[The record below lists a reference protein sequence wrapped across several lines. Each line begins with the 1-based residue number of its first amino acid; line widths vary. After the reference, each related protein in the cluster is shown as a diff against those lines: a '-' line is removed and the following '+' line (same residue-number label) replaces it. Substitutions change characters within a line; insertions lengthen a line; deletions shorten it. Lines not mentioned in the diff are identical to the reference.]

1 VLDLTQLRS
10 FLEVAERGTVA
21 AASAAL
27 GYTPPAVSQ
36 HVAKLERSL
45 DAPLFE
51 RVAGRLT
58 LTDAGRALV
67 PIAREAVELTARAA
81 EVVARPPRR
90 PPVAIAGFAS
100 GIAALIAPNLARL
113 RDAVTVEITEAE
125 DAAALREL
133 RLGRVDI
140 AIVQEY
146 PGDESGRDDR
156 LDYTPVAADE
166 LRLVLPPS
174 SPATTTLADLHGFP
188 WLVNG
193 TGTRCE
199 AATRQIL
206 RRAGLEATITGDVSD
221 NHLLLELVAAG
232 HGATIVPDLVLADAD
247 ANAPVTVTVAD
258 QRLGVTR
265 TLLAVTR
272 RTPAQAAVTVVQA
285 LTGQP
290 APSAPPSPGQAVP
303 M

>member
-36 HVAKLERSL
+36 HLAKLERSL
-45 DAPLFE
+45 DTLLFE
-51 RVAGRLT
+51 RVAGRLA

-81 EVVARPPRR
+81 DVVARPPRR
-90 PPVAIAGFAS
+90 PPVAIAGLAS
-100 GIAALIAPNLARL
+100 GIAALIAPNLTKL
-113 RDAVTVEITEAE
+113 HDEVTLEITEAE

-133 RLGRVDI
+133 RLGHVDI

-146 PGDESGRDDR
+146 PEDQRRRDAR
-156 LDYTPVAADE
+156 LDYTPVTSDE

-174 SPATTTLADLHGFP
+174 LPASATLADLHGFP

-199 AATRQIL
+199 AATREIL
-206 RRAGLEATITGDVSD
+206 RGAGLEATITGDVAD

-232 HGATIVPDLVLADAD
+232 HGATIVPDLVLA
-247 ANAPVTVTVAD
+247 NVGAPVTVAE

-265 TLLAVTR
+265 TLLAATR
-272 RTPAQAAVTVVQA
+272 QTPAQAAVTVIHAMTDSA
-285 LTGQP
+285 LATT
-290 APSAPPSPGQAVP
+290 ARR
-303 M
+303 

>member
-27 GYTPPAVSQ
+27 GTPPAVSQ
-36 HVAKLERSL
+36 QVAKLERSL
-45 DAPLFE
+45 DALLFE
-51 RVAGRLT
+51 RVAGRLA
-58 LTDAGRALV
+58 LTDTGRALV
-67 PIAREAVELTARAA
+67 PIAREAIELMARAA

-100 GIAALIAPNLARL
+100 GIAALVSPNLAKL
-113 RDAVTVEITEAE
+113 RDLVTLEITEAE

-133 RLGRVDI
+133 RLGRIDI

-146 PGDESGRDDR
+146 SGDQHRRDAR
-156 LDYTPVAADE
+156 LDYTPVATDE

-174 SPATTTLADLHGFP
+174 SPASATLADLHGFP

-199 AATRQIL
+199 AATREIL
-206 RRAGLEATITGDVSD
+206 RRAGLDATITGDVSD
-221 NHLLLELVAAG
+221 NRLLLELVAAG
-232 HGATIVPDLVLADAD
+232 HGATIVPDLVLTNAG
-247 ANAPVTVTVAD
+247 APVTVAE
-258 QRLGVTR
+258 QRLAVTR

-272 RTPAQAAVTVVQA
+272 RTPAQAAVTVIHA
-285 LTGQP
+285 LTNND
-290 APSAPPSPGQAVP
+290 APTTAVRRRRHVP
-303 M
+303 EQCRP